1 MASRRSVG
9 ETGRDHAALGA
20 LSYRPPEVS
29 RTTVKCK
36 EALIGLLS
44 ACANQNPNLPE
55 VALLISVAGL
65 HVSAGMMA
73 SSRPGI
79 GHEPKSGLWGADE
92 GAKLYAVR
100 GPVEHQASLTSEL
113 TIALDCSSG
122 IECRVVGRF
131 YFRLRLDATQAPHL
145 QFFRKRYATLGSIRL

>member
-1 MASRRSVG
+1 
-9 ETGRDHAALGA
+9 
-20 LSYRPPEVS
+20 VS
-29 RTTVKCK
+29 RKPSSSSK
-36 EALIGLLS
+36 KALITPLR
-44 ACANQNPNLPE
+44 ACANQAIKLRETALP
-55 VALLISVAGL
+55 ISVAGL

-100 GPVEHQASLTSEL
+100 GPVEHQVSLTSEL
-113 TIALDCSSG
+113 TIALDCSLG

-145 QFFRKRYATLGSIRL
+145 QFFRKRYATLRRI

>member
-1 MASRRSVG
+1 LVRTRTSSAHYILQFLDVEAFADTLEYDFECVYILATPTSISFRRRHALRTVARGMGDPRGNAPAHAIDQFLMESTDVSRRPSS
-9 ETGRDHAALGA
+9 T
-20 LSYRPPEVS
+20 
-29 RTTVKCK
+29 KK
-36 EALIGLLS
+36 ALISFLDT
-44 ACANQNPNLPE
+44 CANQPANLPE

-100 GPVEHQASLTSEL
+100 GPVEHQ
-113 TIALDCSSG
+113 
-122 IECRVVGRF
+122 
-131 YFRLRLDATQAPHL
+131 
-145 QFFRKRYATLGSIRL
+145 